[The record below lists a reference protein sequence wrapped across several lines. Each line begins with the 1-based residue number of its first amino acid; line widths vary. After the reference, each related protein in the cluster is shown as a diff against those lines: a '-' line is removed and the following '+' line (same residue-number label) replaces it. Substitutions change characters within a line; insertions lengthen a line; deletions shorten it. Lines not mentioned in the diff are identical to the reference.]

1 MNSKLAAVALGLLC
15 AAATAR
21 DPFSPLTLARCTQQA
36 PELSQWRLQGI
47 IGRPGDYHGW
57 LYSPQGQNVR
67 VTPDSV
73 LPIYPW
79 QVSEISAL
87 ALHLHTGQPCARQQF
102 SWRLQGRLY
111 EKNDDRDAAAVQPI
125 RAQQ

>member
-1 MNSKLAAVALGLLC
+1 MNSKLVAAAFGLWCAAVM
-15 AAATAR
+15 AR

-57 LYSPQGQNVR
+57 LYSTQGQSVR

-73 LPIYPW
+73 LPLYPW
-79 QVSEISAL
+79 QVREISAL

-111 EKNDDRDAAAVQPI
+111 EKDDDPHAAAVQPI
-125 RAQQ
+125 RPQQ

>member
-1 MNSKLAAVALGLLC
+1 MNSKLAAVMLALLS
-15 AAATAR
+15 ATTTAR

-36 PELSQWRLQGI
+36 PELRQWRLQGI

-57 LYSPQGQNVR
+57 LYSPQGQNLR

-73 LPIYPW
+73 LPLYPW

-111 EKNDDRDAAAVQPI
+111 EKDDDPDAAAVQPVG
-125 RAQQ
+125 AQQ

>member
-1 MNSKLAAVALGLLC
+1 MNSKLAAVMLALLS
-15 AAATAR
+15 ATTTAR

-36 PELSQWRLQGI
+36 PELRQWRLQGI

-57 LYSPQGQNVR
+57 LYSPQGQNLR

-73 LPIYPW
+73 LPLYPW

-111 EKNDDRDAAAVQPI
+111 EKNDDRDDAAVQPVG
-125 RAQQ
+125 AQQ